1 MIQWSKLEELL
12 GINARNI
19 DYVFHHNPRK
29 FFPLVDNK
37 LTTKKLLAEHNLP
50 HPPMILSLESLL
62 QLDHAMQKVK
72 DLVSMVI
79 KPARGM
85 GGTGILV
92 VFPGESKGTWQTA
105 SGKTLTLNDVREHM
119 AAILFGVYSVDNS
132 TDQVLV
138 EKRISVWSRWKNLAF
153 KGLPDI
159 RVLVY
164 HNQPVQ
170 AMLRLPTKESE
181 GKANLH
187 MGGVGVGINLA
198 TGITAGATHKGQ
210 QITRHPD
217 TGELLRG
224 WEIPH
229 WQRILKYS
237 KEAAALFGLGYMGID
252 WVVDEEGQECILE
265 LNARPG
271 IEIQNANFK
280 GLKPLLKKVDEELA

>member
-1 MIQWSKLEELL
+1 MIQLSKLEELL

-37 LTTKKLLAEHNLP
+37 LTTKKLLAQHHLP
-50 HPPMILSLESLL
+50 HPRMILSLESLL
-62 QLDHAMQKVK
+62 QLDQAMGSIQQL
-72 DLVSMVI
+72 DSMVI

-92 VFPGESKGTWQTA
+92 VFPGESKETWQTA
-105 SGKTLTLNDVREHM
+105 SGQALTLNDIREHM

-138 EKRISVWSRWKNLAF
+138 EERISVWSHWQNLAF

-164 HNQPVQ
+164 RNQPVQ
-170 AMLRLPTKESE
+170 AMLRLPTRESE

-217 TGELLRG
+217 TGEVLRG
-224 WEIPH
+224 WEIPN
-229 WQRILKYS
+229 WQRILQYS
-237 KEAAALFGLGYMGID
+237 EEASSLFSLGYMGID
-252 WVVDEEGQECILE
+252 WVIDQDGQECILE

-271 IEIQNANFK
+271 IEIQNANFQ
-280 GLKPLLKKVDEELA
+280 GLRPLLAKVDEEPA